1 MRHADVI
8 ILGAGIIGLSLA
20 FELRK
25 TGRSIIVLDRREP
38 GREASYAAAGM
49 LAPRGTDLGPPLQ
62 ELALASAAI
71 YAEFIQ
77 EIEDA
82 SGMRVD
88 LRRQGTI
95 LFPDTNDGGSFGAHA
110 RSLNTGE
117 QTKLEPN
124 LAPQEGAVFL
134 EEHSVDPRALSSACL
149 EAIRR
154 HGVSVAVAEEAQEVR
169 LEGET
174 LQVVTQQTSYSAATV
189 VNCCGAWA
197 GTVGPLALPLRPVKG
212 HMLALIPGPGN
223 RVEHVIHAPDV
234 YIVPRSDGRLLIG
247 STLEE
252 KGFDKRVEPETIRGL
267 HQAAA
272 NLVPALG
279 EARIR
284 EAWAGLRPA
293 TPDALPILGE
303 TSVRGYFIAA
313 GHFRNGILLAP
324 ITASLMTEL
333 ICGCQ
338 PAFDLAP
345 FAAKRFLH

>member
-1 MRHADVI
+1 MRHADAI
-8 ILGAGIIGLSLA
+8 ILGGGIIGLSLA

-38 GREASYAAAGM
+38 GREASHAAAGM
-49 LAPRGTDLGPPLQ
+49 LAPRGADLEPPLQ
-62 ELALASAAI
+62 ELALASAAM
-71 YAEFIQ
+71 YSEFVQ
-77 EIEDA
+77 GIEDA
-82 SGMRVD
+82 SGLKVD

-95 LFPDTNDGGSFGAHA
+95 LFPDGNDGGSFSAQDRLLSA
-110 RSLNTGE
+110 EE
-117 QTKLEPN
+117 QTQLEPN

-134 EEHSVDPRALSSACL
+134 EEHSVDPRALTSACL
-149 EAIRR
+149 EAVRQ
-154 HGVSVAVAEEAQEVR
+154 HGVSVAAAEEAREVR
-169 LEGET
+169 CEGDR
-174 LQVVTQQTSYSAATV
+174 LQVVTQQTSYSAAIV

-212 HMLALIPGPGN
+212 HMLAVIPGPGT
-223 RVEHVIHAPDV
+223 RVEHVIHAPEI

-252 KGFDKRVEPETIRGL
+252 KGFDKRIEPETIQRL

-279 EARIR
+279 EARIH

-293 TPDALPILGE
+293 TPDELPMLSE
-303 TSVRGYFIAA
+303 TSLPGYFVAS

-324 ITASLMTEL
+324 ITSRLMTEL
-333 ICGCQ
+333 ICGCK

-345 FAAKRFLH
+345 FAAKRFLQ